1 MSRRV
6 ARRTFVSITAFAA
19 AAAARWS
26 HPALAAPGERAA
38 EERDRIPV
46 RPFPLSAVTGQAQPL
61 TLEPLNSIFDE
72 RYAVYWKVLGRA
84 AQAGAV

>member
-6 ARRTFVSITAFAA
+6 AR
-19 AAAARWS
+19 
-26 HPALAAPGERAA
+26 P
-38 EERDRIPV
+38 
-46 RPFPLSAVTGQAQPL
+46 GQAQPV

-84 AQAGAV
+84 AQAGSV